1 MTALSLVFA
10 AVALLSPSDWEVV
23 PTQKEGQKA
32 YFSGSRAER
41 FARMDNPA
49 DRVKLAALGGTQK
62 PLELKWTGPTNSVV
76 RLEIDLAD
84 GGDRQAFMLTNRT
97 SVHITNLEVGRRYVW
112 SVADEH
118 GDCAVATFVTE
129 PDAPRFLRAGGVG
142 NFRDL
147 GGWKT
152 TDGRRVRQ
160 NRIFRSA
167 GLRFSSKTSG
177 NFFRKKV
184 ELGPRRV
191 TEDGLR
197 TLSADF
203 RIRTD
208 LELRTPQETAGMVD
222 TIVPGAHWVN
232 VSYAAYGF
240 IGNEI
245 RGREPLRKIFPNF
258 LKEENYPILMHCS
271 GGRDRTGT
279 LAFLLNGLLGVSED
293 DLCRDW
299 ESTIFFDAGSRFT
312 SERITGLL
320 DYLKTY
326 SGETINAKI
335 EAYFRSCGISVE
347 EIESFR
353 SLMLEKPEEELK

>member
-1 MTALSLVFA
+1 MTAFASVLA
-10 AVALLSPSDWEVV
+10 AVTLLSPSDWEVV
-23 PTQKEGQKA
+23 PTQRSGQKS
-32 YFSGSRAER
+32 YLSGTRAER
-41 FARMDNPA
+41 FMRMDNPA
-49 DRVKLAALGGTQK
+49 DRVKLAALGATQK
-62 PLELKWTGPTNSVV
+62 PLELKWDVPTNSIV
-76 RLEIDLAD
+76 RLEIDFAE
-84 GGDRQAFMLTNRT
+84 GGERQTFTLTNRT

-112 SVADEH
+112 SIADEQ

-152 TDGRRVRQ
+152 ADGRRVRQ

-177 NFFRKKV
+177 NFFRKKI
-184 ELGPRRV
+184 ELGSRRV
-191 TEDGLR
+191 TAEGLK
-197 TLSADF
+197 TLSGDF
-203 RIRTD
+203 HIRTD
-208 LELRTPQETAGMVD
+208 LELRTPQETAGMGN
-222 TIVPGAHWVN
+222 TIIPGARWVN

-245 RGREPLRKIFPNF
+245 RGRDPLRKIFPEF

-279 LAFLLNGLLGVSED
+279 LAFLLNGLLGVSEE

-299 ESTIFFDAGSRFT
+299 ESTVFFDSGSKF
-312 SERITGLL
+312 SSDRIGGLL
-320 DYLKTY
+320 DYLKIY
-326 SGETINAKI
+326 PGETINERI
-335 EAYFRSCGISVE
+335 EAYFKSCGIKAAD
-347 EIESFR
+347 IETFR
-353 SLMLEKPEEELK
+353 GLLLEKPVEESK